1 MTQQQINL
9 ISEFQKLKTVA
20 NCYEYY
26 DYVKIDTT
34 CSIEYSHEFLTLYAK
49 QNGSDILISDLNAI
63 LEYADYYNLA
73 DEEIKN
79 VAEKNGLDFDGVS
92 IFKITTLNE
101 LAETINKF
109 FSVVKDLKL

>member
-34 CSIEYSHEFLTLYAK
+34 CSIEYSHEFLTLYVK
-49 QNGSDILISDLNAI
+49 QNGNDILISDLNAI
-63 LEYADYYNLA
+63 LEDADYYKLA
-73 DEEIKN
+73 DEDVKN
-79 VAEKNGLDFDGVS
+79 VAEKNGLEFDGVS

-109 FSVVKDLKL
+109 FGVIKDLKL